1 MPGPSDYVYD
11 PQGTLRKQP
20 RVTIGGAALQ
30 SSFEPRAKSPGPQ
43 AYNPNKLLWK
53 KRASAAGFGREKR
66 QVGVAKED
74 DARSPGPGDYMI
86 PCRTFV
92 KPLYAER

>member
-1 MPGPSDYVYD
+1 MK
-11 PQGTLRKQP
+11 KQP
-20 RVTIGGAALQ
+20 RATIGGAALQ
-30 SSFEPRAKSPGPQ
+30 SSFALRPKSPGPQ

-66 QVGVAKED
+66 QVGAARED

-86 PCRTFV
+86 PCKTFV
-92 KPLYAER
+92 KPLYAEK